1 MGEKRMPKPNEFAG
15 LTALVTGA
23 SNGIGA
29 DTAVALGQCGAR
41 VLVHYNRAADQAR
54 SVLARAGGNGDILQ
68 ADLSRRD
75 GVHALI
81 DNIRGQRIDILINN
95 AGSLVKRTRVLD
107 FTEELWEEVMMLNL
121 TSAFFLAQAVLPG
134 MVERKRGV
142 IVNVSSVAAKNG
154 GGLGALA
161 YATAKAAISTMTKGL
176 AKEFASQG
184 VRCNTVSPGTID
196 TNYHRTFSTEPM
208 LKAVADA
215 TPLGRLGTSQEVAD
229 VILFLCS
236 DESAFI
242 HGQSLEVN
250 GGFLMA

>member
-1 MGEKRMPKPNEFAG
+1 MPQPNEFAG

-29 DTAVALGQCGAR
+29 ETTVALGRSGAR
-41 VLVHYNRAADQAR
+41 VLVHYNQAAEQA
-54 SVLARAGGNGDILQ
+54 SAVLQRAGGTGELIQ
-68 ADLSRRD
+68 ADLSRRE

-81 DNIRGQRIDILINN
+81 DRIRGRAVDILINN
-95 AGSLVKRTRVLD
+95 AGSLVKRTRVLE
-107 FTEELWEEVMMLNL
+107 FTEELWDEVMMLNL

-134 MVERKRGV
+134 MVERGRGV

-154 GGLGALA
+154 GGIGALA
-161 YATAKAAISTMTKGL
+161 YATAKAALSTMTKGL

-196 TNYHRTFSTEPM
+196 TNYHRTFSTQQM
-208 LKAVADA
+208 LKAVTDA
-215 TPLGRLGTSQEVAD
+215 TPLGRLGTSQEVAH

-236 DESAFI
+236 KESSFI
-242 HGQSLEVN
+242 HGQSIEVN

>member
-1 MGEKRMPKPNEFAG
+1 MPKPNEFAG
-15 LTALVTGA
+15 FTALVTGA

-29 DTAVALGQCGAR
+29 ETAVSLARHGAR
-41 VLVHYNRAADQAR
+41 VLVHYNRAEDQAR
-54 SVLARAGGNGDILQ
+54 AVLQRAGGDGEIVQ
-68 ADLSRRD
+68 ADLSTRD
-75 GVHALI
+75 GVHAVVERLRGRQI
-81 DNIRGQRIDILINN
+81 DLLVNN
-95 AGSLVKRTRVLD
+95 AGSLVKRTRVLE
-107 FTEELWEEVMMLNL
+107 FTEDLWDEVIMLNL
-121 TSAFFLAQAVLPG
+121 TSAFLLAQAVLPG

-154 GGLGALA
+154 GGIGALG
-161 YATAKAAISTMTKGL
+161 YATAKAAVSTMTKGL

-196 TNYHRTFSTEPM
+196 TNYHRTFSTEQM

-242 HGQSLEVN
+242 HGQSIEVN

>member
-1 MGEKRMPKPNEFAG
+1 MPRPNEFAG

-29 DTAVALGQCGAR
+29 DTAVGLARCGAR
-41 VLVHYNRAADQAR
+41 VLVHYHRAEAEAR
-54 SVLARAGGNGDILQ
+54 SVLERAGGNGEVLQ
-68 ADLSRRD
+68 ADLSTRE

-81 DNIRGQRIDILINN
+81 ARIRGRQIDILVNN

-107 FTEELWEEVMMLNL
+107 FTEALWEQVMMLNL
-121 TSAFFLAQAVLPG
+121 TSAFFLAQAVLTG

-176 AKEFASQG
+176 AKEFASNG

-196 TNYHRTFSTEPM
+196 TNYHRTFSTQEM

-236 DESAFI
+236 EESAFI
-242 HGQSLEVN
+242 HGQSIEVN

>member
-1 MGEKRMPKPNEFAG
+1 MPKPNEFAG
-15 LTALVTGA
+15 FTALVTGA

-29 DTAVALGQCGAR
+29 ETAVSLARHGAR
-41 VLVHYNRAADQAR
+41 VLVHYNRAEDQAR
-54 SVLARAGGNGDILQ
+54 AVLQRAGGDGEIVQ
-68 ADLSRRD
+68 ADLSTRD
-75 GVHALI
+75 GVHAVVERLGGRQI
-81 DNIRGQRIDILINN
+81 DLLVNN
-95 AGSLVKRTRVLD
+95 AGSLVKRTRVLE
-107 FTEELWEEVMMLNL
+107 FTEDLWDEVIMLNL
-121 TSAFFLAQAVLPG
+121 TSAFLLAQAVLPG

-154 GGLGALA
+154 GGIGALG
-161 YATAKAAISTMTKGL
+161 YATAKAAVSTMTKGL

-196 TNYHRTFSTEPM
+196 TNYHRTFSTEQM

-242 HGQSLEVN
+242 HGQSIEVN